1 MSSRYYLTFKST
13 FQPEKPIKLDKTSF
27 NVKFF
32 DWDYLH
38 LTAETKE
45 TYFSWNFLEPAR
57 KKNLEVTII
66 LSSINQTSSSA
77 NSAQKLAENAG
88 MNSQ

>member
-13 FQPEKPIKLDKTSF
+13 FQPENPKKLDKTTF

-38 LTAETKE
+38 LTAQTKE
-45 TYFSWNFLEPAR
+45 TYFRLNIMAD
-57 KKNLEVTII
+57 KKNIWSIFSLVVSNM
-66 LSSINQTSSSA
+66 LSVCCQGSCASFVETRHFSS
-77 NSAQKLAENAG
+77 K
-88 MNSQ
+88 